1 MAFQRSSVVRAP
13 VDEVFD
19 WHTRPGAF
27 ARLAPP
33 WQPAR
38 PVAEAR
44 SLRDGAAVLALP
56 GGLRWVAVHDP
67 DAHDPPHRFADR
79 LASPPLST
87 VLRWV
92 HTHDFAAESEQSTRI
107 TDRVDTSV
115 PDAALRSMFTYRHAQ
130 LADDLDALRRS
141 RAWGSGPVTVAVTGA
156 GGLVGSALSALLTT
170 SGHRVVRLVRGTP
183 KRPDERHWDLDRPAE
198 DLLQGVDAVVHLAGE
213 PLFGRFTD
221 AHKAA
226 IRDSRIGPTRALAQ
240 RAADTPDGPRVFVS
254 ASGIGYYGPRRGDEV
269 LTEDSPRGE
278 GFLADVVADWEEAA
292 SPAAEAGLRCVQ
304 VRTGIAQSPRGGALG
319 LQWPLFAAGL
329 GGPIGD
335 GRQWTSWIGLDDLTD
350 VYLRAVLDTGLSG
363 PVNAVAPHPVRG
375 RTYALVLAS
384 VLRRPALVP
393 VPAWGPGLLLG
404 AEGAKEVA
412 LADQR
417 VRPERLLAA
426 GHHFRHTR
434 LDRALAHLFGRSR

>member
-1 MAFQRSSVVRAP
+1 MAFQRSSVVQAP
-13 VDEVFD
+13 VEEVFD
-19 WHTRPGAF
+19 WHGRPGAF

-33 WQPAR
+33 WQPVR

-44 SLRDGAAVLALP
+44 SLRDGTAELRLP
-56 GGLRWVAVHDP
+56 GGLRWVAAHDP
-67 DAHDPPHRFADR
+67 DAYDPPHRFVDR

-92 HTHDFAAESEQSTRI
+92 HTHDFAAETEESTRV

-115 PDAALRSMFTYRHAQ
+115 PDAALRSMFDYRHAQ

-141 RAWGSGPVTVAVTGA
+141 RAWGSEPVTVAVTGA
-156 GGLVGSALSALLTT
+156 GGLVGSALTALLTT

-183 KRPDERHWDLDRPAE
+183 RRPGERHWDLDRPAE
-198 DLLQGVDAVVHLAGE
+198 DLLRGVDAVVHLAGE

-226 IRDSRIGPTRALAQ
+226 VMDSRIGPTRALAE
-240 RAADTPDGPRVFVS
+240 RAAHTPDGPRVFVS
-254 ASGIGYYGPRRGDEV
+254 ASGIGYYGARRGDEV

-278 GFLADVVADWEEAA
+278 GFLADVVDGWERATA
-292 SPAAEAGLRCVQ
+292 PAAEAGLRCVQ

-319 LQWPLFAAGL
+319 FQRPVFSAGL

-335 GRQWTSWIGLDDLTD
+335 GRQWMSWIGLDDLTD
-350 VYLRAVLDTGLSG
+350 IYLRAVLDTGLSG
-363 PVNAVAPHPVRG
+363 PVNAVAPQPVLG
-375 RTYALVLAS
+375 RTYALVLAD
-384 VLRRPALVP
+384 VLRRPALLP
-393 VPAWGPGLLLG
+393 VPAWAPAVVLG
-404 AEGAKEVA
+404 SEGAKETA

-426 GHHFRHTR
+426 GHRFRHPR
-434 LDRALAHLFGRSR
+434 LDVALAHLFGRRR

>member
-1 MAFQRSSVVRAP
+1 MVFQRSSVVGAP

-19 WHTRPGAF
+19 WHARPGAF

-33 WQPAR
+33 WQPVH

-56 GGLRWVAVHDP
+56 GGLRWVAAHDP
-67 DAHDPPHRFADR
+67 DAYDPPHRFADR
-79 LASPPLST
+79 LVSPPLST

-92 HTHDFAAESEQSTRI
+92 HTHDFAAETERSTRI
-107 TDRVDTSV
+107 TDRVDTSL
-115 PDAALRSMFTYRHAQ
+115 PGAALRSMFTYRHAQ

-141 RAWGSGPVTVAVTGA
+141 RAWGSDQVTVAVTGS
-156 GGLVGSALSALLTT
+156 GGLVGSALTSLLTT

-183 KRPDERHWDLDRPAE
+183 KRPDERHWDVERPAE
-198 DLLQGVDAVVHLAGE
+198 DLLRGVDAVVHLAGE
-213 PLFGRFTD
+213 PLFGWFTD

-226 IRDSRIGPTRALAQ
+226 VRDSRIGPTRALAR
-240 RAADTPDGPRVFVS
+240 RAAHTPDGPRVFVS
-254 ASGIGYYGPRRGDEV
+254 ASGIGYYGARRGDEV

-292 SPAAEAGLRCVQ
+292 APAAEAGLRCVQ
-304 VRTGIAQSPRGGALG
+304 VRTGIAQSPRGGQLG
-319 LQWPLFAAGL
+319 FQWPLFAAGA

-335 GRQWTSWIGLDDLTD
+335 GRQWSSWLGLDDLTD
-350 VYLRAVLDTGLSG
+350 IYLRAVLDTGLSG
-363 PVNAVAPHPVRG
+363 PLNAVAPHPVRG

-384 VLRRPALVP
+384 VLRRPALL
-393 VPAWGPGLLLG
+393 PAPRWAPGLVLG
-404 AEGAKEVA
+404 AEGAKELA

-417 VRPERLLAA
+417 VRPERLLSA
-426 GHHFRHTR
+426 GHHFRHPW

>member
-1 MAFQRSSVVRAP
+1 MVQAP

-19 WHTRPGAF
+19 WHARPGAF

-33 WQPAR
+33 WQPVR

-67 DAHDPPHRFADR
+67 DAYDPPRRFADR
-79 LASPPLST
+79 LASPPLSS

-92 HTHDFAAESEQSTRI
+92 HTHDFAAENGRGTRI

-115 PDAALRSMFTYRHAQ
+115 PDAALTSMFTYRHAQ

-141 RAWGSGPVTVAVTGA
+141 RAWGSERVTVAVTGA
-156 GGLVGSALSALLTT
+156 GGLVGSALASLLTT

-183 KRPDERHWDLDRPAE
+183 KRPDERHWDLERPAE
-198 DLLQGVDAVVHLAGE
+198 DLLRGVDAVVHLAGE
-213 PLFGRFTD
+213 PLLGRFTD
-221 AHKAA
+221 AHRAA
-226 IRDSRIGPTRALAQ
+226 IRDSRVGPTRALAR

-254 ASGIGYYGPRRGDEV
+254 ASGIGYYGARRGDEV
-269 LTEDSPRGE
+269 LTEDSPRGD
-278 GFLADVVADWEEAA
+278 GFLADVVADWERAA
-292 SPAAEAGLRCVQ
+292 DPAAEAGLRCVQ

-350 VYLRAVLDTGLSG
+350 IYQRAVLDAGLSG

-375 RTYALVLAS
+375 RAYALVLAG

-404 AEGAKEVA
+404 TEGAKETA

-417 VRPERLLAA
+417 VRPDRLLAA
-426 GHHFRHTR
+426 GHHFRHPR
-434 LDRALAHLFGRSR
+434 LDTALAHLFGRSR